1 MTNFL
6 KVIRNEDV
14 TLRRGYHAPFVRSC
28 ESFQSKASHLT
39 LKLAKYGPCSNSSG
53 ISRFPSRA
61 LATLAG
67 TDKVLFTTSSHAR
80 VVCREEESLFSRE
93 KTVVCN
99 RSRGYAFVKRANK
112 SIEYGV
118 NGRDKIEL
126 YACTV
131 TSPAARLANE
141 KASGMNHC
149 SSRDISFSRVKSG
162 CQAGITCSNSA
173 L

>member
-1 MTNFL
+1 MKTF
-6 KVIRNEDV
+6 
-14 TLRRGYHAPFVRSC
+14 RRGYHAPSARSC
-28 ESFQSKASHLT
+28 ESFQSKASHLV
-39 LKLAKYGPCSNSSG
+39 LRLAKYGPCSNSSG

-67 TDKVLFTTSSHAR
+67 TDNILFTTSSHAR
-80 VVCREEESLFSRE
+80 VVCREEESLFRRE
-93 KTVVCN
+93 KMAVCN

-131 TSPAARLANE
+131 TSPAAGLANE

-149 SSRDISFSRVKSG
+149 STRDINLSRVKSVS
-162 CQAGITCSNSA
+162 QVGITCSKSA